1 MRQAQNSRNTN
12 ETRIAVAVAIDG
24 AGKADVA
31 TGVGFFDHMLD
42 HLARHS
48 LMDLTVKA
56 EGDLH
61 IDAHHTVEDVGILLG
76 KTLLQAMGEPKGIA
90 RYGQAAVPMD
100 ETLAEA
106 AVDFSGRPFL
116 VFNAAIPK
124 VSLNGF
130 DSELCEEFFRAFA
143 MNARITL
150 HINVRYGAN
159 VHHMVEGI
167 FKAVAR
173 ALRMALAADG
183 RVQGIPSTK
192 GTIET

>member
-12 ETRIAVAVAIDG
+12 ETRIAVSVNIDG
-24 AGKADVA
+24 AGKADAA

-76 KTLLQAMGEPKGIA
+76 KTLLQAVGEPKGIA

-116 VFNAAIPK
+116 VFNADIPK
-124 VSLNGF
+124 VTLNGF

-150 HINVRYGAN
+150 HINVRYGSN
-159 VHHMVEGI
+159 VHHIVEGV

-173 ALRMALAADG
+173 ALRMALAADP
-183 RVQGIPSTK
+183 RVQGVPSTK
-192 GTIET
+192 GMLEA